1 MSYLD
6 LLIMVSLRFIQGQAL
21 ESLSLKFQ
29 VENAAVNA
37 SACEFLELLITHLED
52 SLLSLAV
59 CEYLME
65 PLLCILNHC
74 IINKDYVMQV

>member
-6 LLIMVSLRFIQGQAL
+6 LLIIICLRYIQGQAL

-37 SACEFLELLITHLED
+37 SACEFMELLITHLED
-52 SLLSLAV
+52 PPLCLAL

-65 PLLCILNHC
+65 PLLTILGHC
-74 IINKDYVMQV
+74 ITNRDYVMQV

>member
-6 LLIMVSLRFIQGQAL
+6 LLTIICLRYIQGQAL

-29 VENAAVNA
+29 IENAAVNA

-52 SLLSLAV
+52 PPLSLSL

-65 PLLCILNHC
+65 PLLTILGHC
-74 IINKDYVMQV
+74 IANKDFVMQV